1 MSQQELSAPA
11 LAQLTVEPSV
21 SQGLGYPN
29 HRIDAPVAPT
39 GWQPIRH
46 ENLNIVG
53 LQSESSAPGAES
65 GS

>member
-29 HRIDAPVAPT
+29 HRIDAPEAPT
-39 GWQPIRH
+39 GWQGIQTD
-46 ENLNIVG
+46 NLNIVG
-53 LQSESSAPGAES
+53 NAS
-65 GS
+65 GSETPSSDSGS

>member
-46 ENLNIVG
+46 QNLTIVAT
-53 LQSESSAPGAES
+53 QAESSALGAES